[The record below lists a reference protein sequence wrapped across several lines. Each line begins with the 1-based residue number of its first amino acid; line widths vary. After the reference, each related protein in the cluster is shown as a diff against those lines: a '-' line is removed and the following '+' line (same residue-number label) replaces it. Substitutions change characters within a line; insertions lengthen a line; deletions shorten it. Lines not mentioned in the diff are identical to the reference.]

1 MNKILKI
8 KLLLIVCCAF
18 LGWQS
23 VSRAYALSQDNQLFR
38 QGKHTVE
45 VYLADNVLNER
56 QSGKRNKTSE
66 YSANLKFQTKEGQWI
81 IVKNGFILPNEK
93 DNLMRG
99 ESIQREYAVKNPQK
113 LRVAN
118 RPEVSPTGE
127 FAFGLVVILL
137 GLYLIWNVYQTY
149 QKQNEE

>member
-1 MNKILKI
+1 MNKLLKI
-8 KLLLIVCCAF
+8 KLLLIICCTFFAWQF
-18 LGWQS
+18 LS
-23 VSRAYALSQDNQLFR
+23 NAYALSQDNKLFR

-45 VYLADNVLNER
+45 VRLADNVLNER
-56 QSGKRNKTSE
+56 QSGKRNKTSQ
-66 YSANLKFQTKEGQWI
+66 YSANLKFQTTEGQWI

-149 QKQNEE
+149 QKQDEE